1 MASERASRTGV
12 ANVDD
17 HVLQH
22 PQAQQGHK
30 RIKKKMK
37 YFVLKMNIK
46 IIFTLQT
53 SFLFFDLKKKL
64 IKHSIFFK

>member
-30 RIKKKMK
+30 RIKKKSTYLICIKNK
-37 YFVLKMNIK
+37 Y
-46 IIFTLQT
+46 
-53 SFLFFDLKKKL
+53 
-64 IKHSIFFK
+64 